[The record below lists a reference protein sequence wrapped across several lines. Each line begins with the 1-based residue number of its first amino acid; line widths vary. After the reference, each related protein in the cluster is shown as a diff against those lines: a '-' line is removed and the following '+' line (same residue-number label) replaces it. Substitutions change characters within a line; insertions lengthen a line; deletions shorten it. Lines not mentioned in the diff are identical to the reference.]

1 MSPYKI
7 ISDTSC
13 DIFPSIIDT
22 ETIPR
27 VPFYVSFDKEN
38 YRKEIAE
45 LSIDEFYKIIVE
57 DKLFPKTSCPTISDY
72 TDVFEPYLKEGQDII
87 CFCISAL
94 FSGSYQSAV
103 NAADMMKEK
112 YPERRI
118 EIIDSIQATAGAGL
132 IVYQSNLM
140 REAGYTIDENI
151 SVIEKLKHDV
161 FIYFTVGT
169 LDFLQNGGRIGKA
182 TALAGTLFNVKPI
195 ICMKEGEL
203 SPVENVRGV
212 KKAVKAIIDRTDK
225 EIHGH
230 ESDYYVSMFYAY
242 DRADIMDTIAEH
254 YSDGKYDFSD
264 NMFRVGVTVGAHT
277 GPQVIAIACAKKY
290 TLYEK

>member
-1 MSPYKI
+1 MNSYKI
-7 ISDTSC
+7 ISDTAS
-13 DIFPSIIDT
+13 DIYPSVIDT
-22 ETIPR
+22 DTIPR
-27 VPFYVSFDKEN
+27 VPFYVTFDKEN
-38 YRKEIAE
+38 YKREIAD
-45 LSIDEFYKIIVE
+45 LSIDDFYRTIV
-57 DKLFPKTSCPTISDY
+57 DKKLFPKTSCPTISDY
-72 TDVFEPYLKEGQDII
+72 TDVFEPYLRDGQDII
-87 CFCISAL
+87 CFCISSL

-103 NAADMMKEK
+103 NAAEMMKEK
-112 YPERRI
+112 YPDRKI
-118 EIIDSIQATAGAGL
+118 KIIDSIQATAGYGL
-132 IVYQSNLM
+132 IVYQANLM
-140 REAGYTIDENI
+140 HEAGYTFDETV

-195 ICMKEGEL
+195 ICMREGEL

-225 EIHGH
+225 EIQGH
-230 ESDYYVSMFYAY
+230 ESDYYVSMFYAHE
-242 DRADIMDTIAEH
+242 RADIMDTIVEH
-254 YSDGKYDFSD
+254 YSDSKYDFSD

-277 GPQVIAIACAKKY
+277 GPQVIAIACSKKY